1 MRYEDQ
7 ILKLPEYTIAFLS
20 DTSLVV
26 AKDIEKTLSFEKM
39 RPLDD
44 SIKIKKIRSIGTTK
58 FYVTTK
64 TKVTYVVINDKKY
77 ILDDIIRNAE
87 SFENID
93 LKNTNKFLVYKKG
106 KSSFISLPE
115 DGFTYLNRSN
125 VLLKK
130 QLGNIIYFRDITR
143 EELLERVKILFK
155 MNMPVSSIILDDKV
169 IENSDL
175 KDIEITYTNDLSP
188 NNNFFFINDN
198 NIKVSNTGVKQV
210 LTFGFSRNNSLNC
223 FDVNMCNTFSDLK
236 HYLTLDFNYNKNYF
250 NNKNYKPSSNEFI
263 VRLTQLNTFLP
274 VMLFDYNKVNDI
286 ALNEDDDYLNIIIK
300 YSTLRHRLI
309 PFLYSS
315 FKNKRLYYKEVYKQT
330 ISTLE
335 VDNQLLLFPIYA
347 EVDKVT
353 KQRLIPVTLSD
364 IYYDFQTHEKYKH
377 GISNNFFPI
386 DTMPL
391 FAKSGSII
399 PLDVLNKEKEYE
411 ILIFPNKSTEYIF
424 HYDEYVVDEIVRH
437 AYSTFKLDYS
447 TNKLLLTITPHS
459 IDELLPKI
467 LYLNFVNIKKNSTIT
482 VNGTT
487 FKQEYNQEKKHF
499 LIDVFETNN
508 IIEIEITNEFG
519 LELDRTNEF
528 IDKKLKK
535 FFEHIDCDD
544 KEKTIYKYKIR
555 PYLHESIDSIITRID
570 KQIKFINNKHKK
582 SLYKMLEMYKK

>member
-77 ILDDIIRNAE
+77 ILDDILRNAE

-210 LTFGFSRNNSLNC
+210 LTFGFSRNNSLNY

-447 TNKLLLTITPHS
+447 NNKLLLTITPHS